1 MFPLTLRSAARVSGC
16 PGRSLLQMVCSF
28 SSSFS
33 SDSFRLVLE
42 MLGVEGEECTK
53 WEGDGLSSSS
63 CVGDS
68 RESQVST
75 LEW

>member
-16 PGRSLLQMVCSF
+16 PGRSLLQMAFSF
-28 SSSFS
+28 SFSFS

-42 MLGVEGEECTK
+42 MLGIEGEERA
-53 WEGDGLSSSS
+53 EGDGDGLSSSG

-75 LEW
+75 LE